1 MRFQIFIGI
10 RPECN
15 LVSNFETCA
24 HFHTKKSSVLPTE
37 SAAHDGKYFIAEIK
51 QQQTSYL
58 QNFCQQL
65 CDGAK
70 YAAFREK
77 S

>member
-1 MRFQIFIGI
+1 MRSF
-10 RPECN
+10 
-15 LVSNFETCA
+15 S
-24 HFHTKKSSVLPTE
+24 HKKSSVLPTE